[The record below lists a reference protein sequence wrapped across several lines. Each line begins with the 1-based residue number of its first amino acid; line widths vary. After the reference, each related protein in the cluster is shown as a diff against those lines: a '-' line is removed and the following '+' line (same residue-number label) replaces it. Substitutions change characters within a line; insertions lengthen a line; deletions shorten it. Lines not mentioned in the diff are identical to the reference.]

1 MKLINGLNKKE
12 ATGVGKGFSAFLG
25 LSEKNYMWIATL
37 DPSSNHLVDEQRI
50 LFNAGDV
57 LILPLGTVH
66 AGDKNRTPGIP
77 SYKVFT
83 EVYTIP
89 DKKDNKRE
97 LPIIDEKSQ
106 LWIVEGEG
114 WTTTKQSF
122 QLAGTDRCDVPHPDN
137 HSSKKRKR

>member
-1 MKLINGLNKKE
+1 MKLINDHE
-12 ATGVGKGFSAFLG
+12 MATGVGKGFSAFLG

-37 DPSSNHLVDEQRI
+37 DPSSKNLVDEQRI

-106 LWIVEGEG
+106 LWIVEGKG
-114 WTTTKQSF
+114 WTTQKKTF
-122 QLAGTDRCDVPHPDN
+122 QLGTDRCHVPPQDN
-137 HSSKKRKR
+137 SSKKRKRIVT

>member
-1 MKLINGLNKKE
+1 MKLINDHE
-12 ATGVGKGFSAFLG
+12 MATGVGKGFSAFLG
-25 LSEKNYMWIATL
+25 LSNKNYMWIATL
-37 DPSSNHLVDEQRI
+37 DPSSKNLVDEQRI
-50 LFNAGDV
+50 LFNEGDV
-57 LILPLGTVH
+57 LILPFGTVH
-66 AGDKNRTPGIP
+66 AGDMNRTPGIP

-89 DKKDNKRE
+89 DKKDKKRGT
-97 LPIIDEKSQ
+97 PIIDATSQ

>member
-1 MKLINGLNKKE
+1 MKLFNRRKK

-37 DPSSNHLVDEQRI
+37 DPSNNLVDEQRI
-50 LFNAGDV
+50 LFNEGDV
-57 LILPLGTVH
+57 LILPFGTVH
-66 AGDKNRTPGIP
+66 AGDMNRTPGIP

-83 EVYTIP
+83 EVYAIP
-89 DKKDNKRE
+89 VTRNT
-97 LPIIDEKSQ
+97 PIIDATSQ

-114 WTTTKQSF
+114 WTRTKQSF

>member
-1 MKLINGLNKKE
+1 MKLINDHE
-12 ATGVGKGFSAFLG
+12 TATGVGKGFSAFLG

-37 DPSSNHLVDEQRI
+37 DPSSNQLVDEQRI

-57 LILPLGTVH
+57 LVLPFGTVH
-66 AGDKNRTPGIP
+66 AGDKNQTPGIH

-89 DKKDNKRE
+89 VTRE
-97 LPIIDEKSQ
+97 TPIIDEKSQ

-114 WTTTKQSF
+114 WTRTKQSF
-122 QLAGTDRCDVPHPDN
+122 QLAGTDRCQVPPQDN
-137 HSSKKRKR
+137 CSSKKRKRIIT

>member
-1 MKLINGLNKKE
+1 MKLINDHE
-12 ATGVGKGFSAFLG
+12 MATGVGKGFSAFLG

-37 DPSSNHLVDEQRI
+37 DPSSKNLVDEQRI
-50 LFNAGDV
+50 LFNEGDV
-57 LILPLGTVH
+57 LVLPFGTVH
-66 AGDKNRTPGIP
+66 AGDMNRTPGIP

-83 EVYTIP
+83 EVYAIP
-89 DKKDNKRE
+89 VTRNT
-97 LPIIDEKSQ
+97 PIIDATSQ

-114 WTTTKQSF
+114 WTRTKQSF